1 MTAAPAG
8 DTDPRRWRMLALLAA
23 AELLGMCMWFA
34 ATAVAPELRAR
45 WGLTAGQ
52 SAWLTSV
59 VQLGF
64 VAGTL
69 LAAALNLA
77 DVVAARTLFAASAT
91 AGAVANLLLLATARY
106 PVALLLRFLTGLC
119 LAGVYPPAMKMAATW
134 FRSGRGLAIGVVVGA
149 LTVGKAL
156 PYLVEAVG
164 GVRVAPVVVVTSA
177 AALAAALLVWLGY
190 ADGPFAFPRRPFTP
204 RLVVEVARERPVRLA
219 TLGYLGHMWE
229 LYALWAWIGA
239 FLGASAAARAARG
252 LPAPGAHTIHLLTF
266 ATIAIGAV
274 GCIWGG
280 RLADR
285 LGRER
290 LVIGSL
296 AASGICAVL
305 SAAAFGQSFWVLV
318 PLVWVW
324 GVAVIADSA
333 QFSALVTETAP
344 PHAVGTALTLQ
355 TSLGFLLTMVT
366 IQMVPPIVAALG
378 WRFAFPALALGPA
391 CGITAIRRLDRLRR
405 TGGGH
410 GRTTVVA
417 SGGRSR
423 TSTPR
428 GLDA

>member
-1 MTAAPAG
+1 MAGDGPGEPRVTGAPGG

-45 WGLTAGQ
+45 WGLTGTEA
-52 SAWLTSV
+52 AWLTSV

-64 VAGTL
+64 VVGTL
-69 LAAALNLA
+69 VAAALNLA

-91 AGAVANLLLLATARY
+91 AGAAANALLLAAGGY
-106 PVALLLRFLTGLC
+106 PVALLLRFLTGFC

-134 FRSGRGLAIGVVVGA
+134 FRSGRGLAIGIVVGA

-164 GVRVAPVVVVTSA
+164 GVRVAPVVLVTSA

-190 ADGPFAFPRRPFTP
+190 TDGPFAFPRRAFSP
-204 RLVVEVARERPVRLA
+204 RLVLEVARERRVRLA

-229 LYALWAWIGA
+229 LYSLWAWIGA
-239 FLGASAAARAARG
+239 FLAASAAARAARG
-252 LPAPGAHTIHLLTF
+252 LPVPGAAALHLLTF

-280 RLADR
+280 RIADR
-285 LGRER
+285 VGRER
-290 LVIGSL
+290 LVIGAL
-296 AASGICAVL
+296 AVSGACAVL
-305 SAAAFGQSFWVLV
+305 SGVAFGSSFWVLV

-324 GVAVIADSA
+324 GIAVIADSA

-366 IQMVPPIVAALG
+366 IQMVPPAVALLG
-378 WRFAFPALALGPA
+378 WRFAFPALALGPVF
-391 CGITAIRRLDRLRR
+391 GIAAIRRLYELRHS
-405 TGGGH
+405 GH
-410 GRTTVVA
+410 P
-417 SGGRSR
+417 S
-423 TSTPR
+423 
-428 GLDA
+428 